1 MSLAASYCYLFVVWQ
16 CLEAPVMDQGPIVLG
31 IVETQQKGLCH
42 TLKENLRWVQEK
54 NFPESKVPGPTSK
67 LFTALQTLGLSL
79 VVSSVLFI
87 QHR

>member
-1 MSLAASYCYLFVVWQ
+1 
-16 CLEAPVMDQGPIVLG
+16 MDQGPIVLG